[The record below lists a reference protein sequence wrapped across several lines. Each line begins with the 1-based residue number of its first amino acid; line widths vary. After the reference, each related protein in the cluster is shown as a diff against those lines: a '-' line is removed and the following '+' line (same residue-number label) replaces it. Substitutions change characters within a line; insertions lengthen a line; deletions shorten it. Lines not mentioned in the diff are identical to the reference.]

1 MIRFFIIILIVFFL
15 MIQFDIWFK
24 DDGFYRVKELEQMI
38 DSQVEE
44 NERLKLRNKQLE
56 REIEELKSGTESI
69 EEKARTDLGMIKE
82 GEEFYFCLLYTSD
95 AADE

>member
-15 MIQFDIWFK
+15 MIQFDIWLK

-82 GEEFYFCLLYTSD
+82 DEEFYLIV
-95 AADE
+95 E

>member
-15 MIQFDIWFK
+15 MIQFDIWLK
-24 DDGFYRVKELEQMI
+24 DDGFYRVKELEQI
-38 DSQVEE
+38 IGSQVEE
-44 NERLKLRNKQLE
+44 NERLKLRNEQLE

-82 GEEFYFCLLYTSD
+82 GEEFYLIV
-95 AADE
+95 E

>member
-24 DDGFYRVKELEQMI
+24 DDGLYRVKELEEMI
-38 DSQVEE
+38 GSQVEE
-44 NERLKLRNKQLE
+44 NKRLKLRNKQLE

-82 GEEFYFCLLYTSD
+82 GEEFYLIV
-95 AADE
+95 E

>member
-38 DSQVEE
+38 GSQVEE
-44 NERLKLRNKQLE
+44 NERLKLRNEQLE
-56 REIEELKSGTESI
+56 REI
-69 EEKARTDLGMIKE
+69 
-82 GEEFYFCLLYTSD
+82 
-95 AADE
+95 

>member
-15 MIQFDIWFK
+15 MIQFDIWLK

-38 DSQVEE
+38 DSEVEE
-44 NERLKLRNKQLE
+44 NERLKIRNKQLE

-82 GEEFYFCLLYTSD
+82 GEEFYLIV
-95 AADE
+95 E

>member
-1 MIRFFIIILIVFFL
+1 

-38 DSQVEE
+38 GNQVEE
-44 NERLKLRNKQLE
+44 NKRLKLRNEQLE

-82 GEEFYFCLLYTSD
+82 GEEFYLIV
-95 AADE
+95 E

>member
-15 MIQFDIWFK
+15 MIQFDIWLK
-24 DDGFYRVKELEQMI
+24 DDGFYRMKELEQMI

-82 GEEFYFCLLYTSD
+82 GEEFYLIV
-95 AADE
+95 E

>member
-38 DSQVEE
+38 GSQVEE
-44 NERLKLRNKQLE
+44 NKRLKLRNEQLE

-82 GEEFYFCLLYTSD
+82 GEEFYLIV
-95 AADE
+95 E

>member
-38 DSQVEE
+38 DSEVEE

-82 GEEFYFCLLYTSD
+82 GEEFYLIV
-95 AADE
+95 E

>member
-38 DSQVEE
+38 GSQVEE
-44 NERLKLRNKQLE
+44 NERLKLRNEQLE

-82 GEEFYFCLLYTSD
+82 GEQFYLIV
-95 AADE
+95 E

>member
-15 MIQFDIWFK
+15 MIQFDIWLK
-24 DDGFYRVKELEQMI
+24 DDGFYRVKELERMI

-44 NERLKLRNKQLE
+44 NERLKLRNEQLE

-82 GEEFYFCLLYTSD
+82 GEEFYLIV
-95 AADE
+95 E

>member
-1 MIRFFIIILIVFFL
+1 

-38 DSQVEE
+38 GNQVEE
-44 NERLKLRNKQLE
+44 NKRLKLRNEQLQ
-56 REIEELKSGTESI
+56 REIKELKSGTESI

-82 GEEFYFCLLYTSD
+82 GEEFYLIV
-95 AADE
+95 E

>member
-24 DDGFYRVKELEQMI
+24 DDGFYRVNELEQMI
-38 DSQVEE
+38 GSQVEE
-44 NERLKLRNKQLE
+44 NERLKLRNEQLE

-82 GEEFYFCLLYTSD
+82 GEEFYLIV
-95 AADE
+95 E

>member
-15 MIQFDIWFK
+15 MIQFDIWLK
-24 DDGFYRVKELEQMI
+24 DDGFYRLKELEQMI

-82 GEEFYFCLLYTSD
+82 GEEFYLIV
-95 AADE
+95 E

>member
-24 DDGFYRVKELEQMI
+24 DDGFYRVKELEQTI
-38 DSQVEE
+38 GNQVEE
-44 NERLKLRNKQLE
+44 NKRLKLRNEQLE

-82 GEEFYFCLLYTSD
+82 GEEFYLIV
-95 AADE
+95 E

>member
-15 MIQFDIWFK
+15 IIQFDIWFK

-38 DSQVEE
+38 GNQVEE
-44 NERLKLRNKQLE
+44 NKRLKLRNEQME

-69 EEKARTDLGMIKE
+69 EDKARTDLGMIKE
-82 GEEFYFCLLYTSD
+82 CEEFYLIV
-95 AADE
+95 E

>member
-15 MIQFDIWFK
+15 VIQFDIWFK
-24 DDGFYRVKELEQMI
+24 DDGFYRMKELEQMI
-38 DSQVEE
+38 GSQVEE
-44 NERLKLRNKQLE
+44 NERLKLRNEQLE

-82 GEEFYFCLLYTSD
+82 GEEFYLIV
-95 AADE
+95 E